1 MPFNKNKLNPIGKNE
16 FDYSKKNSKNF
27 SNKDMLIYE
36 DVYEPLSNKIK
47 NHDDEL
53 KIDNNLNICL
63 ADFGTYCEINKQ
75 YSGSFGTRY

>member
-1 MPFNKNKLNPIGKNE
+1 MPLNKNKLNPIGKNE

-36 DVYEPLSNKIK
+36 DVYEPLSNTIK

-53 KIDNNLNICL
+53 IDKN
-63 ADFGTYCEINKQ
+63 
-75 YSGSFGTRY
+75 